1 MFDIVTIGDTVID
14 THVKIDDA
22 SLECDLHK
30 NCKLCLNYAEKIPIA
45 ESFQSLG
52 GNAANVACAM
62 AKLGFKTAIVTTLGM
77 DSNSVLAK
85 QELKNNKV
93 ATDFIQMDARTKTRY
108 SVVLSFHGER
118 TILSYHHPRNYVFP
132 KKLPAPD
139 WLYYTSVGE
148 RFLPLQK
155 NILSFLK
162 KHPDV
167 ELAFNPGS
175 YQLKKALK
183 EVKQII
189 KRCQILFVN
198 REEAE
203 KITGAKAGSDFS
215 LLINKLLKIGAAEVV
230 ITDGAK
236 GAFVG
241 KGGEYWYMNIY
252 PEKVMAKTGA
262 GDAFA
267 AGYLGARALRL
278 DIDEALKWGTANS
291 AGVVSE
297 VGAQNGILT
306 KRQVEA
312 KIAKY
317 PKIRPVRK
325 KLSS

>member
-45 ESFQSLG
+45 DSFQSLG
-52 GNAANVACAM
+52 GNAANVACAT
-62 AKLGFKTAIVTTLGM
+62 AKLGFKTAIITTLGM

-85 QELKNNKV
+85 QELKKHKV
-93 ATDFIQMDARTKTRY
+93 ATDFVQMDARTKTRY
-108 SVVLSFHGER
+108 SVVLSFKGER
-118 TILSYHHPRNYVFP
+118 TILSYHHPRQYVFP

-139 WLYYTSVGE
+139 WIYYTSMGKN
-148 RFLPLQK
+148 FQPLQK
-155 NILSFLK
+155 NVLSFLK
-162 KHPDV
+162 KYPTV

-175 YQLKKALK
+175 YQLKNSLK
-183 EVKQII
+183 EVKQMI

-203 KITGAKAGSDFS
+203 KITGAKTGSDFS
-215 LLINKLLKIGAAEVV
+215 VLTFKLLKMGAEEVV

-241 KGGEYWYMNIY
+241 RGGEGWYMKIY
-252 PEKVMAKTGA
+252 PEKVVAKTGA

-267 AGYLGARALRL
+267 AGYLGARMLRN
-278 DIDEALKWGTANS
+278 DISMALKWGTANS

-306 KRQVEA
+306 KKQVEA
-312 KIAKY
+312 KVAKF
-317 PKIRPVRK
+317 PKIKPVK
-325 KLSS
+325 KRLKD